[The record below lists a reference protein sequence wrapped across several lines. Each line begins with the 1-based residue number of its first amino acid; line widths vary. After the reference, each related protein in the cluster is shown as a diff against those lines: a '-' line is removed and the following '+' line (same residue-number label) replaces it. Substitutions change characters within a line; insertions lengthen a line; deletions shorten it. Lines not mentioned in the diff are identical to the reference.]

1 MTKIQEL
8 SLPIL
13 LEKKDVI
20 AKAKTGS
27 GKTVAFSIPIVD
39 NLDVKNFKIQSLVL
53 APTRE
58 LANQIAEEIRKL
70 SRHIP
75 NVKVLTLCG
84 GVPFKPQVASLYHG
98 AHIVVGTPGRILKH
112 INEENINFENL
123 NMLVL
128 DEADKMLDMGF
139 NEDIMKIINSLPKK
153 KTKCSFFS
161 ATYEENIEIL
171 ADSILSNPLKV
182 EDENEEKTKINQ
194 IFYKTTASSKASII
208 PALISSNRS
217 KSVLIF
223 L

>member
-1 MTKIQEL
+1 M
-8 SLPIL
+8 
-13 LEKKDVI
+13 
-20 AKAKTGS
+20 
-27 GKTVAFSIPIVD
+27 
-39 NLDVKNFKIQSLVL
+39 VL

-153 KTKCSFFS
+153 RQSALFS

-223 L
+223 VI